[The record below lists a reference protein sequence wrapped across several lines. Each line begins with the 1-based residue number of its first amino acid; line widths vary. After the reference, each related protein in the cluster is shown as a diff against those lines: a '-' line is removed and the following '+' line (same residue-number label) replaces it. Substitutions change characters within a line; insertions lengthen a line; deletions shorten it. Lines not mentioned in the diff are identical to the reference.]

1 MDCMLDSLINAQ
13 CIVFVLK
20 SGWVVQAAIQ
30 V

>member
-1 MDCMLDSLINAQ
+1 MLDSLINAQ